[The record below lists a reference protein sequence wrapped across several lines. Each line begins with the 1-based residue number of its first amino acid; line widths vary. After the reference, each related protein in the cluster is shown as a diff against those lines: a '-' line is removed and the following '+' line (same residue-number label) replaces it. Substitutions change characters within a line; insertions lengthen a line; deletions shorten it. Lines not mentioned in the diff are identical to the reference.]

1 MQRAILFPFKY
12 CLKIWA
18 VVKQALKKEFFF
30 FFALNDRF
38 KEGEKIG
45 GKHSTEY
52 TIIISIHVMIKVLI
66 NFLNKIEIRFC

>member
-18 VVKQALKKEFFF
+18 VVKQALKREKIFL
-30 FFALNDRF
+30 ALNDRF

-45 GKHSTEY
+45 GKCSIQY

-66 NFLNKIEIRFC
+66 NFLNKIEVRFS

>member
-18 VVKQALKKEFFF
+18 VVKQALKREKFFL
-30 FFALNDRF
+30 ALNDRF

-45 GKHSTEY
+45 GKCSIKY

-66 NFLNKIEIRFC
+66 NFLNKIEVRFS

>member
-18 VVKQALKKEFFF
+18 VVKQALKREKIFL
-30 FFALNDRF
+30 ARNDRF

-45 GKHSTEY
+45 GKCSIKY

-66 NFLNKIEIRFC
+66 NF

>member
-1 MQRAILFPFKY
+1 MGSRKASLEEGI
-12 CLKIWA
+12 
-18 VVKQALKKEFFF
+18 FF

-38 KEGEKIG
+38 KEGKKIG

-66 NFLNKIEIRFC
+66 NFLNKIEIRFCWKLL

>member
-18 VVKQALKKEFFF
+18 VVKQALKREIFFF
-30 FFALNDRF
+30 GLNDKF

-45 GKHSTEY
+45 GKCSIKY

-66 NFLNKIEIRFC
+66 NF